1 MELTKTLGRRMLD
14 ATCAAVIAAPLAVAT
29 PAIAQSYP
37 SADETLDWTIAFGP
51 GGGND
56 IMARSIIEILNKYDL
71 YDGEISAENRAGGSG
86 AVGWGYLY
94 GQDGNAYGIST
105 TSGSFVT
112 TPLQAD
118 TPWQP
123 ESFTPVALLATDDL
137 VLVVNGD
144 SEIDTI
150 DEFIANAKANPTNI
164 GGTGSV
170 NVDFIVPTLFAE
182 KAGFEFDY
190 VSFNSMSEQTTALL
204 SNALDA
210 MVGNPGE
217 ILGLIESGDLKP
229 LVFSG
234 QTTPAA
240 LEGVPTMGSIG
251 FDIGVSMPRGL
262 ILAPNAPAEAQE
274 WWINT
279 MKEVVQTPEW
289 GEYIASNTLTPTV
302 LYGEDFR
309 QFLVTQ
315 RTALRLFCAK
325 SAQSTKPTLAN
336 MSSAPKGLGPT
347 TRPNRTSR
355 SCASPSWSFSS
366 RGRSSTLMWP
376 MPTSTF

>member
-1 MELTKTLGRRMLD
+1 MELTKTLGRRMLG
-14 ATCAAVIAAPLAVAT
+14 AACTAAIAASLAVTT

-309 QFLVTQ
+309 QFLVNTKNGFEVV
-315 RTALRLFCAK
+315 LREVGAID
-325 SAQSTKPTLAN
+325 
-336 MSSAPKGLGPT
+336 
-347 TRPNRTSR
+347 
-355 SCASPSWSFSS
+355 
-366 RGRSSTLMWP
+366 
-376 MPTSTF
+376 

>member
-1 MELTKTLGRRMLD
+1 MTTSTTTLGRRMFG
-14 ATCAAVIAAPLAVAT
+14 AIAAAALAAPLTFASSAVA
-29 PAIAQSYP
+29 QDFP
-37 SADETLDWTIAFGP
+37 STDETLDWTIAFGP

-71 YDGEISAENRAGGSG
+71 YPGEISAENRAGGSG

-94 GQDGNAYGIST
+94 AQDGNAYGIST

-123 ESFTPVALLATDDL
+123 EDFTPVALLATDDL

-144 SEIDTI
+144 SEINTI
-150 DEFIANAKANPTNI
+150 DEFIANAKANPVNI

-234 QTTPAA
+234 QSTPAA
-240 LEGVPTMGSIG
+240 LDGTPTMGDIG
-251 FDIGVSMPRGL
+251 YDIGVSMPRGL
-262 ILAPNAPAEAQE
+262 ILPPNAPAEAQE
-274 WWINT
+274 WWIGT
-279 MKEVVQTPEW
+279 MQQVVETPEW
-289 GEYIASNTLTPTV
+289 GEYISGNTLTPTV
-302 LYGEDFR
+302 LYGDDFR
-309 QFLVTQ
+309 EFLI
-315 RTALRLFCAK
+315 
-325 SAQSTKPTLAN
+325 STKNGFETVLREVGAIE
-336 MSSAPKGLGPT
+336 
-347 TRPNRTSR
+347 
-355 SCASPSWSFSS
+355 
-366 RGRSSTLMWP
+366 
-376 MPTSTF
+376 

>member
-1 MELTKTLGRRMLD
+1 MELTKTLGRRMLG
-14 ATCAAVIAAPLAVAT
+14 AACAAAIAAPLAIAT

-86 AVGWGYLY
+86 AVGWGYLFA
-94 GQDGNAYGIST
+94 QDGNPYGIST

-150 DEFIANAKANPTNI
+150 DGFIANAKTNPVNI

-289 GEYIASNTLTPTV
+289 GEYISSNTLTPTV

-309 QFLVTQ
+309 QFLVNTKNGFEVV
-315 RTALRLFCAK
+315 LREVGAID
-325 SAQSTKPTLAN
+325 
-336 MSSAPKGLGPT
+336 
-347 TRPNRTSR
+347 
-355 SCASPSWSFSS
+355 
-366 RGRSSTLMWP
+366 
-376 MPTSTF
+376 

>member
-1 MELTKTLGRRMLD
+1 MDITLKTGAKGLYGGLTATLL
-14 ATCAAVIAAPLAVAT
+14 AAPLVLGS
-29 PAIAQSYP
+29 PAAAEQYP
-37 SADETLDWTIAFGP
+37 SAEETLDWTIAFGP

-71 YDGEISAENRAGGSG
+71 YPGEIQAENRAGGSG

-94 GQDGNAYGIST
+94 AQAGSPYGIST

-123 ESFTPVALLATDDL
+123 EDFTPVALLATDDL
-137 VLVVNGD
+137 VLVVNGE
-144 SEIDTI
+144 SEISSI
-150 DEFIANAKANPTNI
+150 DEFIATAKSKPMNI
-164 GGTGSV
+164 GGTGTV

-182 KAGFEFDY
+182 KAGFDFDY

-217 ILGLIESGDLKP
+217 ILGLIESGDLRP

-234 QTTPAA
+234 QNVPDA
-240 LEGVPTMGSIG
+240 LAGTPTMAEVGY
-251 FDIGVSMPRGL
+251 DIGVSMPRGL
-262 ILAPNAPAEAQE
+262 ILAPDAPAEAQE
-274 WWINT
+274 WWIET
-279 MKEVVQTPEW
+279 MQKVVETPEW

-302 LYGEDFR
+302 IYGEDFR
-309 QFLVTQ
+309 TFLTNTKNGFDEV
-315 RTALRLFCAK
+315 LRSVGAI
-325 SAQSTKPTLAN
+325 N
-336 MSSAPKGLGPT
+336 
-347 TRPNRTSR
+347 
-355 SCASPSWSFSS
+355 
-366 RGRSSTLMWP
+366 
-376 MPTSTF
+376 